1 MVSTR
6 LVFWHAT
13 QFQQNEDIPEMYI
26 SQQWEQN
33 HFVVLPENPFFIIP
47 IVSMDSLYQF
57 FQSWFSCS
65 VSFFFAGKPFD
76 ELRQQIVPIWT
87 EKPGSN
93 VRQHL
98 D

>member
-1 MVSTR
+1 MGTKPFRSITR
-6 LVFWHAT
+6 KSFFYYSYCFYGLTVPVF
-13 QFQQNEDIPEMYI
+13 P
-26 SQQWEQN
+26 
-33 HFVVLPENPFFIIP
+33 VVVFMFC
-47 IVSMDSLYQF
+47 F
-57 FQSWFSCS
+57 
-65 VSFFFAGKPFD
+65 FFFAGKPFD